1 MKHTQEIAN
10 NLNSRIS
17 HISWSNSIY
26 DNLITIL
33 KLDQE
38 RMIKR
43 LSHSNYRIFMLGLV
57 A

>member
-43 LSHSNYRIFMLGLV
+43 LSLSNYRIFMLGLV